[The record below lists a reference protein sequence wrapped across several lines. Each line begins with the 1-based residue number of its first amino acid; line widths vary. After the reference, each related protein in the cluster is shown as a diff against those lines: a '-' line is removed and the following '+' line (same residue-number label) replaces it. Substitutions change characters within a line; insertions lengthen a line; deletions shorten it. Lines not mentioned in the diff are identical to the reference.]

1 MKWVL
6 LFSLLLSTVE
16 ALLNSHIGFALSS
29 FPQKNFNGTINIA
42 APISV
47 SLGDTYFS
55 YGNSMAN
62 SWKMFVN
69 WVNYDKGGVKIGDN
83 SYSLSLLYVE
93 DFSNDGY
100 VSQLCELM
108 VAQGDLTAMF
118 GPYSSKLT
126 SACSKMTDP
135 QQILFLAGGAAD
147 TKIYRDADYSFGTLP
162 SGSQYVK

>member
-16 ALLNSHIGFALSS
+16 ALLPSHKGVTLSS

-47 SLGDTYFS
+47 HWADPFFS
-55 YGNSMAN
+55 YGISMAN
-62 SWKMFVN
+62 SWNMFVD

-126 SACSKMTDP
+126 SACSKITDP
-135 QQILFLAGGAAD
+135 KRMLFLAAGTSD
-147 TKIYRDADYSFGTLP
+147 TSIFRNTNYFFGTLP
-162 SGSQYVK
+162 SSVQYVM